1 MTDMRNLNIQS
12 KQKVVSSN
20 TSQLTIGGLVP
31 ASMKRWVTFLR
42 VDPSVGDAKAGFKTG
57 KVIFISTVTASPP
70 GSYFTVNTHT
80 YRKWVLS
87 IRATCTLG
95 SRISTAGKIH
105 TPDDEPELQLPAR
118 IDPDKPLFSIAG
130 GAYLGVFATGC
141 TAHVFANWFDE

>member
-1 MTDMRNLNIQS
+1 MADIRSLNIQS

-20 TSQLTIGGLVP
+20 TSKLTIGGQVP
-31 ASMKRWVTFLR
+31 ASMKRWITFLR
-42 VDPSVGDAKAGFKTG
+42 VDPSVIDAKGGFKTG

-70 GSYFTVNTHT
+70 GSFFTVNTHT
-80 YRKWVLS
+80 YRKDVLC

-95 SRISTAGKIH
+95 SRISTPGFIH
-105 TPDDEPELQLPAR
+105 TPDGEPELQLPAR

-141 TAHVFANWFDE
+141 TAHVFVSYFDE